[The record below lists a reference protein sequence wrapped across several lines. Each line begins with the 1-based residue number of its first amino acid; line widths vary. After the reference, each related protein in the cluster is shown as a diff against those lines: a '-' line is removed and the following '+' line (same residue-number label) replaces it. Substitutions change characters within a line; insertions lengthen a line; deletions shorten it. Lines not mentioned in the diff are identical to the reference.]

1 MATAYFG
8 TLVLAVREEAAW
20 RYIGH
25 VGTGFSHQTLEEF
38 HGKLA
43 ELKAAKQ
50 PFSGKLK
57 DEHVTTTW
65 VRPSLVAE
73 VKFESGP
80 AGANC
85 TNRCA

>member
-1 MATAYFG
+1 MAMAYFG

-50 PFSGKLK
+50 PY
-57 DEHVTTTW
+57 
-65 VRPSLVAE
+65 
-73 VKFESGP
+73 
-80 AGANC
+80 C
-85 TNRCA
+85 TNRCPSLRSDKKTTDMTREGPRARLNVLLYAAGN